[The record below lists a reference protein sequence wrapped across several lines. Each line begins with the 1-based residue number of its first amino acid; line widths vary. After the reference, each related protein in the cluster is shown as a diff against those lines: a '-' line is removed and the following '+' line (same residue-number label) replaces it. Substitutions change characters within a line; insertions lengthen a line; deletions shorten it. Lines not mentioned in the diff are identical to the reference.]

1 MIMSIGVIS
10 AVTSTD
16 GTSIGYR
23 MIGQGPGLV
32 ILHGAMES
40 ATSHS
45 ELAAE
50 VGDSHT
56 VYLPDRRGRGMS
68 GPHRANHDI
77 NTEVDDLAAVLAA
90 TGATDVLGASSGAVI
105 ALEASLRLP
114 QLHRVAIFEPPLI
127 VGDSLSTSF
136 VARYREELGCGD
148 LPSALVTGM
157 KGSKMGPAIFA
168 YVPRPLLRALTVAA
182 MRREERTLGSNEVS
196 HADAGTN
203 PRLRLRAGRA
213 GTGPPRRVRRHTRR
227 GTAARRRIQPGLP
240 ANRDGCPRRRPADG
254 TPDHISQTW
263 PRRYGGMPALAE
275 SRPWRHA
282 LFGSSSPIER

>member
-1 MIMSIGVIS
+1 MIMSIGVIA

-40 ATSHS
+40 APSHS

-90 TGATDVLGASSGAVI
+90 TGATDVLGVSSGAVI

-127 VGDSLSTSF
+127 VGNSLSTSF
-136 VARYREELGCGD
+136 VARYREELGRGD
-148 LPSALVTGM
+148 LPS
-157 KGSKMGPAIFA
+157 
-168 YVPRPLLRALTVAA
+168 
-182 MRREERTLGSNEVS
+182 
-196 HADAGTN
+196 
-203 PRLRLRAGRA
+203 
-213 GTGPPRRVRRHTRR
+213 
-227 GTAARRRIQPGLP
+227 ARRRIQPGLP
-240 ANRDGCPRRRPADG
+240 ANHDGCPRRRPADG

-263 PRRYGGMPALAE
+263 PRRYGECPLWRKAGRGGTPSSGVLLRLSVE
-275 SRPWRHA
+275 SSGA
-282 LFGSSSPIER
+282 QASPDAVGIDLSEARRRLVGESGD